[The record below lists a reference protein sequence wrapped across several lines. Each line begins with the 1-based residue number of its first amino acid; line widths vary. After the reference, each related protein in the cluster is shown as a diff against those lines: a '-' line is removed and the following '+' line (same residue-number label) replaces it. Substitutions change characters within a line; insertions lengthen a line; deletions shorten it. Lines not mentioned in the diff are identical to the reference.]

1 MKEVKI
7 IKIEDNTNP
16 KFIKAELIT
25 ATRDNKEFYWERIKS
40 HDSVHI
46 LVDNTET
53 RELLLVKQVRIPVLV
68 NDSLNNGVC
77 IEACAGLVD
86 KDTNI
91 IQIAKEE
98 VLEELG
104 YNVRTENI
112 IFLKKLKSSV
122 GSSGNTAWVFS
133 CNVDESMK
141 VSEGGGVHE
150 EDIELFRLPYKDIYD
165 FATFS
170 IENTDA
176 MTQYLLYYWLYKN
189 KI

>member
-1 MKEVKI
+1 LKEVKI
-7 IKIEDNTNP
+7 ISIKENINP
-16 KFIKAELIT
+16 KFIKTELIT
-25 ATRDNKEFYWERIKS
+25 ASREGTEFFWERVKS

-53 RELLLVKQVRIPVLV
+53 KELLLVKQVRIPVLV
-68 NDSLNNGVC
+68 NDAFNNGVC

-86 KDTNI
+86 KNSNI
-91 IQIAKEE
+91 IQITKEE

-104 YNVRTENI
+104 YDVYIEDI

-133 CNVDESMK
+133 CTVDESMK
-141 VSEGGGVHE
+141 FSEGGGIND
-150 EDIELFRLPYKDIYD
+150 EDIEVFRLPYKDVYN
-165 FATFS
+165 FVTFG

-176 MTQYLLYYWLYKN
+176 MTQYLLYQWLFKN